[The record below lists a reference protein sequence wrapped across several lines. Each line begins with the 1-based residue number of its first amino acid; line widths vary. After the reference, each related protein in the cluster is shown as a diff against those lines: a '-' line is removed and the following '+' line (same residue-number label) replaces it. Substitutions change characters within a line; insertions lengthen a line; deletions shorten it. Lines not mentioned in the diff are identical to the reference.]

1 MSSILVI
8 RKSALPS
15 LPENVRKYVGEF
27 FREQEVLGI
36 PCLVAARHIYHP
48 AGSSYGRWGKG
59 VAPCHSVDLMHFGKS
74 DRGEEVGEEIRLA
87 KQERPED
94 VYEAYVEERHDSSI
108 DCD

>member
-1 MSSILVI
+1 MPSVLAI

-36 PCLVAARHIYHP
+36 PCLVASRYTHHP
-48 AGSSYGRWGKG
+48 SGGPFRTWAKG
-59 VAPCHSVDLMHFGKS
+59 MAPSHSVELMRFGRS
-74 DRGEEVGEEIRLA
+74 DAGREVGDEIRAA
-87 KQERPED
+87 KKERPED
-94 VYEAYVEERHDSSI
+94 LFEAYAEEPRYQSI